1 MLLGV
6 GQYFHKREREG
17 RKRREGRTGGEG
29 REWCVWSCVGAGG
42 LLHLRMGRDSGP
54 WVGGSEDLVV
64 GS

>member
-29 REWCVWSCVGAGG
+29 REWCVCGRVWEQGA
-42 LLHLRMGRDSGP
+42 S
-54 WVGGSEDLVV
+54 SI
-64 GS
+64 